1 MKRYIFSLCPS
12 LFVSCCLTLA
22 LILCSTCAEAS
33 ATQKQPVAQK
43 TPVAK
48 QQPKVKTKIEPRQ
61 STAEIL
67 NVAAS
72 KTPTPKKNLTVDQV
86 AVPSEA
92 SAAHTENDP
101 LKLGLDAF
109 AKDCILK
116 MNRQRKPGINH
127 KEVHTQPDG
136 TYIARY
142 MAVDPDSLITKY
154 NPTKASNKEIK
165 YIGILDYHEV
175 EYVCIGKNKQQ
186 ALAGPFNETNRT
198 PVTELVK
205 YKTKTKKWSY

>member
-1 MKRYIFSLCPS
+1 MKRHNSSRPS
-12 LFVSCCLTLA
+12 LFISCCLS
-22 LILCSTCAEAS
+22 LILTFGS
-33 ATQKQPVAQK
+33 AYADVAVAQKQPVAQK
-43 TPVAK
+43 PPVAK
-48 QQPKVKTKIEPRQ
+48 QQPKAKTKIEPRQ
-61 STAEIL
+61 SAADII

-72 KTPTPKKNLTVDQV
+72 KTPPSPRTPNVGQ
-86 AVPSEA
+86 AIVPSDA
-92 SAAHTENDP
+92 PAAHDANDP
-101 LKLGLDAF
+101 LKMGLDAF